1 MGDGALSQS
10 EIDALLQGTDS
21 FLDSGDI
28 SDGSAALSS
37 QDISTLKDIFSSV
50 IDAQSS
56 TLKISTNSD
65 IQITN
70 PKIDIISKE
79 GLATLLPFPVLQVTL
94 PFEDEL
100 PGFNSYLFKS
110 SDALLIGSKMMGQE
124 SKELTEMISSA
135 VSEATSQIIG
145 SSITYFSNTFKI
157 HINTG
162 SPQHLLANSFS
173 DLILPSD
180 DFLVFITYNL
190 KIDKTSSTL
199 YHIISLSIAQVL
211 ASLKGGTKT
220 SARQPERAEISK
232 GFEMPSESKTKVT
245 RSYQP
250 AAFSKLEP
258 VLSEEENKNISLL
271 LDVEMEVTVELGKTQ
286 KTIKEILSMGEGTII
301 TLNRLAGE
309 TLDVLVNGKP
319 IAKGEAIVIEE
330 YFGVRI
336 TEILSKEARISSL
349 K

>member
-21 FLDSGDI
+21 FLDTSMSG
-28 SDGSAALSS
+28 SENAALN
-37 QDISTLKDIFSSV
+37 DNDLTILKEILIPL

-56 TLKISTNSD
+56 TLKISTNAD
-65 IQITN
+65 IQISN
-70 PKIDIISKE
+70 PKIDVIPKE
-79 GLATLLPFPVLQVTL
+79 GLATLLPFPVLQVSL

-100 PGFNSYLFKS
+100 PGFNSYIYKV
-110 SDALLIGSKMMGQE
+110 SDAILLGSKMMGQE

-162 SPQHLLANSFS
+162 SPEHSEAKGFS
-173 DLILPSD
+173 DLLLPSED
-180 DFLVFITYNL
+180 SVILITYNF
-190 KIDKTSSTL
+190 KIDKTVTSL
-199 YHIISLSIAQVL
+199 YHIISMSIAQIL
-211 ASLKGGTKT
+211 TSLKSGSKP
-220 SARQPERAEISK
+220 SVKSSERAETKS
-232 GFEMPSESKTKVT
+232 FEMPMETKSKVSRTF
-245 RSYQP
+245 QP

-258 VLSEEENKNISLL
+258 VISDEESKNISLL
-271 LDVEMEVTVELGKTQ
+271 LDVDMEVTVELGKTQ

-301 TLNRLAGE
+301 TLNKLAGE